1 MPVVGVMV
9 EAGLGLGLLLLLLGD
24 LLLLVHGA
32 ARIVAVVVGR
42 RPPEA
47 I

>member
-1 MPVVGVMV
+1 MLPVVGVMV

-32 ARIVAVVVGR
+32 AGIVAVAIGR
-42 RPPEA
+42 
-47 I
+47 